1 MARSSGGAKDAHSAA
16 VRCRALGLASS
27 RGVEA
32 AARATGVK
40 PGTIR
45 SWIRRRAQKLEREQ
59 ASDGVI
65 ARLKAEGM
73 RMLAKQ
79 EERRAA
85 EQLDVQAAVDPASES
100 PAGSNERCA
109 ADTVSGPDGGGGLAA
124 SPSG

>member
-1 MARSSGGAKDAHSAA
+1 MGHRDSGGHKTAHPPE
-16 VRCRALGLASS
+16 VRAEALRVASS

-45 SWIRRRAQKLEREQ
+45 SWIRRRAQKLEHEQ

-65 ARLKAEGM
+65 AGLKAEGLLI
-73 RMLAKQ
+73 LAER

-85 EQLDVQAAVDPASES
+85 EQLDAQAAVEPASES
-100 PAGSNERCA
+100 PAGSSEQ
-109 ADTVSGPDGGGGLAA
+109 
-124 SPSG
+124 